1 MVENVIRI
9 KSGTTINLDVSAK
22 TQENLKRDKKLV
34 FRIQVHVLVKMV
46 KTLKILLMIH
56 QLHAI
61 KLIT

>member
-22 TQENLKRDKKLV
+22 TQESLKRDKKLV

-46 KTLKILLMIH
+46 KTLKILLMIQ

>member
-22 TQENLKRDKKLV
+22 TEENLKRDKKLV

-46 KTLKILLMIH
+46 KTLKILLMIQ

>member
-1 MVENVIRI
+1 MVENVIQI

-46 KTLKILLMIH
+46 KTLKILLMIQ

>member
-46 KTLKILLMIH
+46 KTLKILLMIQ

>member
-34 FRIQVHVLVKMV
+34 FRIQVHILVKMV
-46 KTLKILLMIH
+46 KTLKILLMIQ

>member
-46 KTLKILLMIH
+46 KTLEILLMIQ

>member
-22 TQENLKRDKKLV
+22 TQGNLKRDKKLV

-46 KTLKILLMIH
+46 KTLKILLMIQ

>member
-9 KSGTTINLDVSAK
+9 KSGTTIRLDVSAK

-46 KTLKILLMIH
+46 KTLKILLMIQ

>member
-34 FRIQVHVLVKMV
+34 FRIQEHVLVKMV
-46 KTLKILLMIH
+46 KTLKILLMIQ